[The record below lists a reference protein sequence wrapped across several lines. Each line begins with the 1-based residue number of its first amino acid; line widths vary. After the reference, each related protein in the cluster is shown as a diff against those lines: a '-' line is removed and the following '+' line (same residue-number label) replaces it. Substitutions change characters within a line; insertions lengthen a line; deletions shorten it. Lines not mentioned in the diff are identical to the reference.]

1 HTQLNFAPP
10 DTLFIEIIEIQ
21 PEEGSEDILNHLL
34 KGEINNYYPKI
45 LNRVIEILKEGV
57 ITE

>member
-1 HTQLNFAPP
+1 
-10 DTLFIEIIEIQ
+10 TLFIEIIEIQ